1 MKNYVSEDWTWVGEG
16 REIWCFIFYRAFLVK
31 YPQHTP
37 AELLGKQSD
46 TKNSFQ
52 VYFGQIVVHNSWKM
66 VKVFSHPYHIWNIPR
81 TISFSRMDLLM
92 LIPRALSSEEF
103 AARKK
108 AVLFVSFWQNRSHN
122 FTNFWLPLL
131 PSFPTLFCHR
141 LVPFCTFCCKPCYKN
156 IEKKSSKITVFFFF
170 QCFLFFKRD
179 RSSFWHRYLH
189 YLIVSRFPEHLLS
202 YLIKY
207 DSFLLLH
214 PSKKKSVS
222 QRKVLFL

>member
-1 MKNYVSEDWTWVGEG
+1 MRIERGWERGERFG
-16 REIWCFIFYRAFLVK
+16 ALYFIELRVVK

-156 IEKKSSKITVFFFF
+156 IEEKKSSKITVFFSMLLIF
-170 QCFLFFKRD
+170 QKGWIIILASL
-179 RSSFWHRYLH
+179 SSLPHRL
-189 YLIVSRFPEHLLS
+189 
-202 YLIKY
+202 
-207 DSFLLLH
+207 
-214 PSKKKSVS
+214 
-222 QRKVLFL
+222 

>member
-1 MKNYVSEDWTWVGEG
+1 MRIERGWERGERFG
-16 REIWCFIFYRAFLVK
+16 ALYFIELRVVK

-131 PSFPTLFCHR
+131 SSFPTLFCHR

-170 QCFLFFKRD
+170 NASYFSKGIDHHSGIAIFTT
-179 RSSFWHRYLH
+179 SSSLDFQSISSLT
-189 YLIVSRFPEHLLS
+189 S
-202 YLIKY
+202 
-207 DSFLLLH
+207 
-214 PSKKKSVS
+214 
-222 QRKVLFL
+222 